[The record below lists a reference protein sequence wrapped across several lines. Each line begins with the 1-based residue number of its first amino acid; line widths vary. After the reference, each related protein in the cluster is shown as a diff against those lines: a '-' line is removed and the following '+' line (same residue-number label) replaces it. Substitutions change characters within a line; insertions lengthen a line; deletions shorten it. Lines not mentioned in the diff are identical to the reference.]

1 MDFLQEA
8 NKIYLNDDNNHMIA
22 VVTFPKVKEGV
33 VNLDHTFVD
42 PSLRGQGVAG
52 KLMEAAVAYF
62 RSNDLKVK
70 PTCSYAVKWFSEHPE
85 CEDVLA
91 GNID

>member
-1 MDFLQEA
+1 MDFKQDE

-22 VVTFPKVKEGV
+22 VVTFPKVSEGV

-62 RSNDLKVK
+62 RSHDLKVK
-70 PTCSYAVKWFSEHPE
+70 PTCSYAVKWFSEHGE
-85 CEDVLA
+85 YEDVLLK
-91 GNID
+91 NK

>member
-1 MDFLQEA
+1 MDFIQEA

-22 VVTFPKVKEGV
+22 VVTFPKVNEGV

-70 PTCSYAVKWFSEHPE
+70 PTCSYAVKWFSEHSE

-91 GNID
+91 KNQQ

>member
-1 MDFLQEA
+1 MDFIQEA

-22 VVTFPKVKEGV
+22 VVTFPKVSEGV

-62 RSNDLKVK
+62 ESNNLKVK
-70 PTCSYAVKWFSEHPE
+70 PTCSYAVKWFAEHPE
-85 CEDVLA
+85 YEAFVLKKE
-91 GNID
+91 

>member
-1 MDFLQEA
+1 MEFKQEE

-22 VVTFPKVKEGV
+22 VVTFPKAREGV

-62 RSNDLKVK
+62 RSNNLKVK

-85 CEDVLA
+85 CADLVLK
-91 GNID
+91 ND